1 MVEGMSGTQRPAIG
15 RPRTFDPDEAL
26 DRALQVFWRQGYEGA
41 SLSDLTEAMGISR
54 TSMYAAFGN
63 KEDLFRKALERY
75 ASGPASYT
83 ERALE
88 QPTARA
94 VAQYLLEGAI
104 LTTTARG
111 GPAGCLSVQGALAT
125 GAPGQGAR
133 EALITWRRKGENA
146 LRERFA
152 RARVEGDLP
161 PDADPATLARDLL
174 AEMRRIGAVAERD
187 GRLFPTT
194 AYRRPA
200 PGWRTRSGGQSAR
213 SACNSARPRR
223 IVASSSPVIWRAG
236 DPRRAPGAGIPA
248 PRTSGAALRPAD

>member
-1 MVEGMSGTQRPAIG
+1 MVAGMSVTQRPAIG

-152 RARVEGDLP
+152 RARAEGDLP
-161 PDADPATLARDLL
+161 PDADPATLARYVVTLVY
-174 AEMRRIGAVAERD
+174 GVAVQAAT
-187 GRLFPTT
+187 GT
-194 AYRRPA
+194 
-200 PGWRTRSGGQSAR
+200 
-213 SACNSARPRR
+213 PRE
-223 IVASSSPVIWRAG
+223 
-236 DPRRAPGAGIPA
+236 
-248 PRTSGAALRPAD
+248 ALRQIIDTALHGWPTRPHPTAQAPI

>member
-1 MVEGMSGTQRPAIG
+1 MVEGMSGTQHPAIG
-15 RPRTFDPDEAL
+15 RPRAFDADEAL

-83 ERALE
+83 EKALE

-94 VAQYLLEGAI
+94 VARHLLEGAI

-133 EALITWRRKGENA
+133 EALIMWRRKGENA

-152 RARVEGDLP
+152 RARAEGDLP
-161 PDADPATLARDLL
+161 PDADPATLARYVVTLVYG
-174 AEMRRIGAVAERD
+174 IAVQAATGTPREALRQIIDTALHGWPRGRD
-187 GRLFPTT
+187 PKTGKE
-194 AYRRPA
+194 
-200 PGWRTRSGGQSAR
+200 
-213 SACNSARPRR
+213 
-223 IVASSSPVIWRAG
+223 
-236 DPRRAPGAGIPA
+236 PGARTTT
-248 PRTSGAALRPAD
+248 PR

>member
-1 MVEGMSGTQRPAIG
+1 MSVTQRPAIG

-152 RARVEGDLP
+152 RARAEGDLP
-161 PDADPATLARDLL
+161 PDADPATLARYVVTLVY
-174 AEMRRIGAVAERD
+174 GVAVQAAT
-187 GRLFPTT
+187 GT
-194 AYRRPA
+194 
-200 PGWRTRSGGQSAR
+200 
-213 SACNSARPRR
+213 PRE
-223 IVASSSPVIWRAG
+223 
-236 DPRRAPGAGIPA
+236 
-248 PRTSGAALRPAD
+248 ALRQIIDTALHGWPTRPHPTAQAPI

>member
-1 MVEGMSGTQRPAIG
+1 MSVTQRPAIG

-146 LRERFA
+146 LHERFTRA
-152 RARVEGDLP
+152 RAEGDLP
-161 PDADPATLARDLL
+161 PDADPATLARYVVTLVY
-174 AEMRRIGAVAERD
+174 GVAVQAAT
-187 GRLFPTT
+187 GT
-194 AYRRPA
+194 
-200 PGWRTRSGGQSAR
+200 
-213 SACNSARPRR
+213 PRE
-223 IVASSSPVIWRAG
+223 
-236 DPRRAPGAGIPA
+236 
-248 PRTSGAALRPAD
+248 ALRQIIDTALHGWPTRPHPTAQAPI

>member
-1 MVEGMSGTQRPAIG
+1 MVEGMRGTQHPAIG
-15 RPRTFDPDEAL
+15 RPRAFDPDEAL

-83 ERALE
+83 EKALE

-94 VAQYLLEGAI
+94 VAQHLLEGAI

-125 GAPGQGAR
+125 GAPGHGAR
-133 EALITWRRKGENA
+133 EALIMWRRKGENA

-152 RARVEGDLP
+152 RARAEGDLP
-161 PDADPATLARDLL
+161 LDADPATLARYVVTLVYG
-174 AEMRRIGAVAERD
+174 IAVQAAT
-187 GRLFPTT
+187 GT
-194 AYRRPA
+194 
-200 PGWRTRSGGQSAR
+200 
-213 SACNSARPRR
+213 PRE
-223 IVASSSPVIWRAG
+223 
-236 DPRRAPGAGIPA
+236 
-248 PRTSGAALRPAD
+248 ALRQIIDTALHGWPTHRHPKTGKEPRARTTTRR